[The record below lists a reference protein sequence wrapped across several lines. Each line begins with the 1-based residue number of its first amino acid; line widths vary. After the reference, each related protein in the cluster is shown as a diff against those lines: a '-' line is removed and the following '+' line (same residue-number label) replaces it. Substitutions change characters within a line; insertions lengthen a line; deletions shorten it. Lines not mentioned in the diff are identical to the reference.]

1 MNSKSY
7 DGRLRRDRGSRGY
20 HSTTTSCEPS
30 SNSNPSNNGNRRS
43 DGSNETSDSFFD
55 LAQQWANDYALS
67 KSRGERVD
75 ENSSSIKE
83 GDSKE
88 ASKPQESTNDDMQTP
103 EEFLEAMGILVGS
116 TRSYADSKTKERQD
130 VRSGKDNNNQNDNDN
145 HDDEKSNSNLKG
157 MMQKVLFKFDEF
169 QSSLPKPSPKE
180 EAINTDT
187 NSKQNQS
194 TSDESS
200 IENSSSVF
208 SEFLSFADNATSFMR
223 KSTQPADIEELIRQA
238 QSIANHVNNDATN
251 PSSSQSNSS
260 QSTSSGYI
268 SQVLYFQQNDR
279 V

>member
-20 HSTTTSCEPS
+20 HSTTASCEPS
-30 SNSNPSNNGNRRS
+30 SNSNPANNGNRRS
-43 DGSNETSDSFFD
+43 DGSNNKSYSFFL
-55 LAQQWANDYALS
+55 LAQQWASDYALS
-67 KSRGERVD
+67 KNRGKGLD
-75 ENSSSIKE
+75 ANSSSKE
-83 GDSKE
+83 GVTEDRDNL
-88 ASKPQESTNDDMQTP
+88 QESTNDDMQTP
-103 EEFLEAMGILVGS
+103 DELLEAMGILGGS

-194 TSDESS
+194 TSDDSS
-200 IENSSSVF
+200 IENPSSIF

-223 KSTQPADIEELIRQA
+223 KSTQPTDIEELI
-238 QSIANHVNNDATN
+238 
-251 PSSSQSNSS
+251 
-260 QSTSSGYI
+260 
-268 SQVLYFQQNDR
+268 
-279 V
+279 